1 MSVRKKLNIGF
12 ILIGTILLLSIG
24 FATVQFFR
32 IGDEVSKAVDVQMAQ
47 VTRINDIQQHILSQ
61 GIYAR
66 AYAVDPSQNNL
77 DLLNSHTT
85 SLVQLIEEV
94 QDENIL
100 AEATPVITNLKDQSE
115 IIAEQM
121 DKVIS
126 SVQARDI
133 SSALSMVNGDY
144 TYTSVFTSEL
154 AEKVEQIEN
163 KELDKVVNNTKD
175 MISLSTIL
183 SIIFIIITLI
193 VIGFYMIYTKYG
205 ITQRLQSITN
215 DLEQIADGNIKVLH
229 KPVHTKDEFGMLS
242 NAFISLQRNFEDL
255 LISIQQN
262 ANQLSNSA
270 DALMKN
276 SGTISSE
283 TAHIKE
289 LIAHTAQTAST
300 MTIGANESALAVDET
315 AQGINSIARATQDL
329 HSGALTLT
337 QFANDGVKIIDEA
350 MHQME
355 TVHASTQSISNLSNV
370 LIEQSGQVSTITKA
384 ITDIADQTNLLALN
398 AAIEAARAGEHGK
411 GFAVVADEVRKL
423 ADQSKKSANEIVHL
437 TETIQ
442 QNSQNVGEAVESSL
456 KCANDGVVVI
466 DRAGQSFHTITDN
479 IYSITERV
487 EHISATSQQISASS
501 EEVAASVIEISQGTE
516 KTMVDVDQ
524 VANATQ
530 LQSDIVIEMEEL
542 SKRLANQAKQL
553 QQSMDKFTL

>member
-1 MSVRKKLNIGF
+1 MKFPKLSMYKWHRFSG
-12 ILIGTILLLSIG
+12 LTLSK
-24 FATVQFFR
+24 
-32 IGDEVSKAVDVQMAQ
+32 E
-47 VTRINDIQQHILSQ
+47 HILSQ

-77 DLLNSHTT
+77 DSLNSHTT

-94 QDENIL
+94 QGKNISSD
-100 AEATPVITNLKDQSE
+100 AAPIINNLKDQSE

-121 DKVIS
+121 DRVIS
-126 SVQARDI
+126 SVQTRDI
-133 SSALSMVNGDY
+133 SAALSVVNGDY
-144 TYTSVFTSEL
+144 TYTSNFTSEL
-154 AEKVEQIEN
+154 AGKVEQIEN
-163 KELDKVVNNTKD
+163 TELDKVVNNTKN
-175 MISLSTIL
+175 MISLSMIL
-183 SIIFIIITLI
+183 SVIFIIIALL
-193 VIGFYMIYTKYG
+193 VIASYMIYTKYG
-205 ITQRLQSITN
+205 ITLRLQSITK
-215 DLEQIADGNIKVLH
+215 DLEHMGGGDIKVSH
-229 KPVHTKDEFGMLS
+229 KPVRTKDEFGMLS
-242 NAFISLQRNFEDL
+242 NAFISLQCNFEEL
-255 LISIQQN
+255 LVSIQQN

-276 SGTISSE
+276 SETISSE
-283 TAHIKE
+283 TAHINE
-289 LIAHTAQTAST
+289 LIEHTAQTAAT

-315 AQGINSIARATQDL
+315 AQGINSIACSTQEL
-329 HSGALTLT
+329 HSGAVTLT

-350 MHQME
+350 MQQME
-355 TVHASTQSISNLSNV
+355 TVYASTQSISGLSNV
-370 LIEQSGQVSTITKA
+370 LIEQSGQISTITKA

-423 ADQSKKSANEIVHL
+423 AEQSKKSANEIVHL

-442 QNSQNVGEAVESSL
+442 YNSQNVGEAVESSL

-466 DRAGQSFHTITDN
+466 DRAGQSFHTITEN
-479 IYSITERV
+479 IYNITERV

-516 KTMVDVDQ
+516 KTMADVAQ

-530 LQSDIVIEMEEL
+530 LQTEIVDEMEEL

>member
-12 ILIGTILLLSIG
+12 ILIGMILLLSIG

-66 AYAVDPSQNNL
+66 AYTVDPSQNNL
-77 DLLNSHTT
+77 DLLNSHTA
-85 SLVQLIEEV
+85 SLVELIKEV
-94 QDENIL
+94 QGENIL
-100 AEATPVITNLKDQSE
+100 AEAAPVITNLKDQSE
-115 IIAEQM
+115 IITEQM
-121 DKVIS
+121 EKVIS
-126 SVQARDI
+126 SVQSRDI

-163 KELDKVVNNTKD
+163 KELDKIVNKTKD

-193 VIGFYMIYTKYG
+193 VIGFYMVYTKYG

-262 ANQLSNSA
+262 ANQLSTSA

-289 LIAHTAQTAST
+289 LIEHTAQTAST
-300 MTIGANESALAVDET
+300 MTIGANESALEI
-315 AQGINSIARATQDL
+315 GRA
-329 HSGALTLT
+329 
-337 QFANDGVKIIDEA
+337 
-350 MHQME
+350 
-355 TVHASTQSISNLSNV
+355 
-370 LIEQSGQVSTITKA
+370 
-384 ITDIADQTNLLALN
+384 
-398 AAIEAARAGEHGK
+398 
-411 GFAVVADEVRKL
+411 
-423 ADQSKKSANEIVHL
+423 
-437 TETIQ
+437 
-442 QNSQNVGEAVESSL
+442 
-456 KCANDGVVVI
+456 
-466 DRAGQSFHTITDN
+466 
-479 IYSITERV
+479 
-487 EHISATSQQISASS
+487 
-501 EEVAASVIEISQGTE
+501 
-516 KTMVDVDQ
+516 
-524 VANATQ
+524 
-530 LQSDIVIEMEEL
+530 
-542 SKRLANQAKQL
+542 
-553 QQSMDKFTL
+553 

>member
-12 ILIGTILLLSIG
+12 ILIGMVLLFSIG
-24 FATVQFFR
+24 FATVQFSR

-47 VTRINDIQQHILSQ
+47 VQRINAIQQHILSQ

-77 DLLNSHTT
+77 DSLNNLTT

-94 QDENIL
+94 QSKNIS
-100 AEATPVITNLKDQSE
+100 ADAAPIINNLKDQSE

-121 DKVIS
+121 DRVIS
-126 SVQARDI
+126 SVQTRDI
-133 SSALSMVNGDY
+133 SAALSVVNGDY
-144 TYTSVFTSEL
+144 TYTSNFTSEL
-154 AEKVEQIEN
+154 AGKVEQIEN
-163 KELDKVVNNTKD
+163 TELDKVVNNTKN
-175 MISLSTIL
+175 MISLSMIL
-183 SIIFIIITLI
+183 SVIFIIIALL
-193 VIGFYMIYTKYG
+193 VIASYMIYTKYG
-205 ITQRLQSITN
+205 ITLRLQSITK
-215 DLEQIADGNIKVLH
+215 DLEHMAGGDIKVSH
-229 KPVHTKDEFGMLS
+229 KPVRTKDEFGMLS
-242 NAFISLQRNFEDL
+242 NAFISLQCNFEEL
-255 LISIQQN
+255 LVSIQQN

-276 SGTISSE
+276 SETISSE
-283 TAHIKE
+283 TAHINE
-289 LIAHTAQTAST
+289 LIEHTAQTAAT

-315 AQGINSIARATQDL
+315 AQGINSIAQSTQEL
-329 HSGALTLT
+329 HSGAVTLTL
-337 QFANDGVKIIDEA
+337 FANDGVKIIDEA
-350 MHQME
+350 MQQME
-355 TVHASTQSISNLSNV
+355 TVYASTQSISSLSNV
-370 LIEQSGQVSTITKA
+370 LIEQSGQISTITKA

-423 ADQSKKSANEIVHL
+423 AEQSKKSANEIVHL

-442 QNSQNVGEAVESSL
+442 YNSQNVGEAVESSL

-466 DRAGQSFHTITDN
+466 DRAGQSFHTITEN
-479 IYSITERV
+479 IYNITERV

-516 KTMVDVDQ
+516 KTMADVAQ

-530 LQSDIVIEMEEL
+530 LQTEIVDEMEEL